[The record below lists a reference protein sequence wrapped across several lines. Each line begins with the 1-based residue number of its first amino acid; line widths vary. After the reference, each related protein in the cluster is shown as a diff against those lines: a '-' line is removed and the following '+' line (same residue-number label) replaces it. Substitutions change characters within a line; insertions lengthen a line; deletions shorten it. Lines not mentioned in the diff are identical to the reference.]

1 MRIDEGLHRSYALPI
16 AAVVTLA
23 AAVGIARAAVPPP
36 AAATAKSAV
45 PASGTPSSPPPPPPT
60 AAPTAAPSVNPSV
73 ASTGAPAA
81 PPVLVSSARRTFT
94 VAAIGDSLTD
104 AKSHGGG
111 YLDYLR
117 KKCPKSRFDNYG
129 KGGEMVNQMR
139 KRFARDVLGEGVP
152 DKPAYTHVL
161 VFGGVNDL
169 YSDETAGRTPEK
181 IEGDLL
187 RMYKAA
193 QGKGMKV
200 IALTV
205 APWGGFTKYFNERR
219 SKTTRELNKWITAQV
234 AAKTADAAIDAFSLL
249 SCGEADKLCPK
260 YAEPFKDGI
269 HFGAGGHEVL
279 GKALHSKVFSSCE

>member
-1 MRIDEGLHRSYALPI
+1 MEIPRFVRTPSLFHVAAGVVI
-16 AAVVTLA
+16 AVVAGRALA
-23 AAVGIARAAVPPP
+23 GTPP
-36 AAATAKSAV
+36 AV
-45 PASGTPSSPPPPPPT
+45 PAP
-60 AAPTAAPSVNPSV
+60 APTAAPSVPASSPSGSPSAAPTSAPAPTPTVVSSGAPVAPPISV
-73 ASTGAPAA
+73 ASGK
-81 PPVLVSSARRTFT
+81 RTYV

-111 YLDYLR
+111 YLDHLR

-139 KRFARDVLGEGVP
+139 KRFARDVLGEGAT
-152 DKPAYTHVL
+152 DKPAYTHVI

-205 APWGGFTKYFNERR
+205 SPWGGFSKYFTPHR
-219 SKTTRELNKWITAQV
+219 SKTTGDVNKWITAQV
-234 AAKTADAAIDAFSLL
+234 AAKSVDFVIDAYAML
-249 SCGEADKLCPK
+249 SCGDAEKLCPK
-260 YAEPFKDGI
+260 VAEPFKDGL
-269 HFGAGGHEVL
+269 HFGKEGHEIL
-279 GKALHSKVFSSCE
+279 GKALYSKVFSSCE